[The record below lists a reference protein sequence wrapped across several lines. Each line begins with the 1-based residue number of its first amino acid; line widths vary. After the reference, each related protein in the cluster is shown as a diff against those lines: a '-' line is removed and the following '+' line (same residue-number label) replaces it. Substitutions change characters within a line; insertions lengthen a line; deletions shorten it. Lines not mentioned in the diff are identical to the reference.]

1 MMTGLQQWVNS
12 SSTIEWFKGLQD
24 KRSLSFLQF
33 DIIEFYPSISE
44 KLLKDA
50 LNWAK
55 SKIGVTEEEVKIV
68 MNTKEALLFKDGK
81 PWVKRGGKAFNVT
94 MGSWD
99 GAEVADLVG
108 LFLLSKLSDLNIDV
122 GLYRDDGLAAL
133 RLRPRQAELMKKRI
147 CRIFSEHGLRI
158 TALANQK
165 SVNFLDVN
173 FNLETDL
180 FRPFMKPN
188 DTPMYVHKDSN
199 HPKTILENIPLSV
212 NRRLS
217 SISANEDVFNAAIP
231 PYQEALKKSGYDFQL
246 KFEPPQI
253 RGGRKNRPR
262 KIVWFNP
269 PYSCNVKTNVGA
281 QFLSLLN
288 KHFPKD
294 HPLHKVINRNNIKVS
309 YRCMPNLK
317 QKIAMHN
324 RRVRTSNQPEVNPG
338 CNCKGMT
345 AA

>member
-1 MMTGLQQWVNS
+1 MNPFIW
-12 SSTIEWFKGLQD
+12 STPYVIFFAYIW
-24 KRSLSFLQF
+24 S
-33 DIIEFYPSISE
+33 
-44 KLLKDA
+44 
-50 LNWAK
+50 
-55 SKIGVTEEEVKIV
+55 T
-68 MNTKEALLFKDGK
+68 
-81 PWVKRGGKAFNVT
+81 
-94 MGSWD
+94 D

-147 CRIFSEHGLRI
+147 CRIFSEYGLRI
-158 TALANQK
+158 TASANHK

-199 HPKTILENIPLSV
+199 PPKTILENIPLSV

-338 CNCKGMT
+338 CNCTGGT
-345 AA
+345 AECPLGGAV